1 MTTMFHLILVITL
14 ITLPG
19 QAAAQQPVS
28 PSSGP
33 SSGVQSGAPTGEVAA
48 RFNRAVELQQ
58 SGRMPEAVKA
68 YREVIGM
75 RPGYVEAHANLGVV
89 LARLGRYEESV
100 AAYEAALRLAP
111 TLTPIQFNLGIAHYR
126 AGQFGRA
133 TEVLERLLRDQ
144 PQAVPARQLYGLALS
159 ALGRDADVIEQLAP
173 TVDAAP
179 PDPAVLYSLG
189 LAYLR
194 LGRAGFRATLERLA
208 ALPAGRAALHLLQG
222 QAFLRDQNYDLALE
236 ELQAAERLNPDLPR
250 LHFSLGVAHSLL
262 GHNQEAIAALGIA
275 VNRYPQ
281 DTAAQYYLADAY
293 AKDGK
298 FPEARR
304 GAEAVLKL
312 DPKSPEAT
320 GLLGRI
326 LFREGRAAEAVGLLE
341 YAITA
346 SEKNRNDH
354 DLHYNLARA
363 YQQLGRRDDAARQFA
378 EVQRLKAEQLR
389 KDRANLPR
397 PQ

>member
-111 TLTPIQFNLGIAHYR
+111 TLTPIRFNLGIAHYR

-389 KDRANLPR
+389 MDRATLPR

>member
-1 MTTMFHLILVITL
+1 MTTMFYLILVITM

-111 TLTPIQFNLGIAHYR
+111 TLTPIRFNLGIAHYR

>member
-111 TLTPIQFNLGIAHYR
+111 TLTPIRFNLGIAHYR

>member
-111 TLTPIQFNLGIAHYR
+111 TLTPIRFNLGIAHYR

-250 LHFSLGVAHSLL
+250 LHFSLGVTHSLL

>member
-111 TLTPIQFNLGIAHYR
+111 TLTPIRFNLGIAHYR

-275 VNRYPQ
+275 VNRYPL

>member
-1 MTTMFHLILVITL
+1 MTNLILAITL
-14 ITLPG
+14 IISLW
-19 QAAAQQPVS
+19 QAS
-28 PSSGP
+28 P
-33 SSGVQSGAPTGEVAA
+33 QSVDVAT
-48 RFNRAVELQQ
+48 RFDRAVALQQ
-58 SGRMPEAVKA
+58 SGKMLEAVDA
-68 YREVIGM
+68 YREVIRL

-100 AAYEAALRLAP
+100 AAYESALRLAP
-111 TLTPIQFNLGIAHYR
+111 TVVPIRFNLGIAHYR
-126 AGQFGRA
+126 AGQYVRA
-133 TEVLERLLRDQ
+133 AEVLERLLRDQ

-236 ELQAAERLNPDLPR
+236 ELKSAERLNPDLPR

-262 GHNQEAIAALGIA
+262 GQNREAIAALEIA
-275 VNRYPQ
+275 VTRYPQ
-281 DTAAQYYLADAY
+281 DTPALYYLADAY
-293 AKDGK
+293 AKDGN

-304 GAEAVLKL
+304 RAEESLKL

>member
-1 MTTMFHLILVITL
+1 MTTMFHLILAITM

-100 AAYEAALRLAP
+100 AAYDAALRLAP
-111 TLTPIQFNLGIAHYR
+111 TLTPIRFNLGIAHYR

-304 GAEAVLKL
+304 GAEAVLKF

>member
-173 TVDAAP
+173 TVDVAP